1 MSTLLILA
9 GPLIVNQA
17 LIKQMSYLYFLDYAG
32 VAVFAATGALAASRK
47 RLDILGFIF
56 LAAITGIGGGTLR
69 DVLLGKLPVFWVS
82 QPAYIGVCVLVAVLV
97 YFTAHLVEYRYRLLL
112 WLDAV
117 GMAAYCVMG
126 TMIGLEFG
134 VSPYAAIVM
143 GISTATFGGIFRDVI
158 SGEKSVLLS
167 DEIYITAALLGAAS
181 FIVMTSMHLPQ
192 NVAASIAVVLAFSL
206 RAAALLFGWT
216 TPRYKPRKGRDI
228 E

>member
-1 MSTLLILA
+1 MSFFL
-9 GPLIVNQA
+9 
-17 LIKQMSYLYFLDYAG
+17 FLDYAG

-47 RLDILGFIF
+47 RLDIVGFIF

-69 DVLLGKLPVFWVS
+69 DVLLGKLPVFWIKH
-82 QPAYIGVCVLVAVLV
+82 PTYIGICVLIAVLV
-97 YFTAHLVEYRYRLLL
+97 FFTAHLVEYRYRLLL

-117 GMAAYCVMG
+117 GMSAYCVMG
-126 TMIGLEFG
+126 TIIGLEFG

-167 DEIYITAALLGAAS
+167 DEIYITAALLGAVS
-181 FIVMTSMHLPQ
+181 FTALVSIHIPES
-192 NVAASIAVVLAFSL
+192 VAAIIAVVLAFSL

-216 TPRYKPRKGRDI
+216 TPRYKPRKGREI

>member
-1 MSTLLILA
+1 
-9 GPLIVNQA
+9 
-17 LIKQMSYLYFLDYAG
+17 MSYLLFLDYAG

-47 RLDILGFIF
+47 RLDIVGFIF

-69 DVLLGKLPVFWVS
+69 DVLLGKLPVFWIE
-82 QPAYIGVCVLVAVLV
+82 QPAYIGVCVLLAVLV

-117 GMAAYCVMG
+117 GMSAYCVMG
-126 TMIGLEFG
+126 TIIGLEAG
-134 VSPYAAIVM
+134 VSAYAAIVM

-181 FIVMTSMHLPQ
+181 FALLVSLGLAQSLAVGVAVM
-192 NVAASIAVVLAFSL
+192 LAFGL
-206 RAAALLFGWT
+206 RAAALLFAWT
-216 TPRYKPRKGRDI
+216 TPRYKPREGRDI
-228 E
+228 D

>member
-1 MSTLLILA
+1 MSFLH
-9 GPLIVNQA
+9 
-17 LIKQMSYLYFLDYAG
+17 SLDYAG
-32 VAVFAATGALAASRK
+32 IAVFAATGALAASRK
-47 RLDILGFIF
+47 RLDIVGFIF

-69 DVLLGKLPVFWVS
+69 DVLLGKLPVFWIK

-97 YFTAHLVEYRYRLLL
+97 FFTAHLVEFRYRLLL

-126 TMIGLEFG
+126 AMIGLEFG
-134 VSPYAAIVM
+134 ISPYAAIVM

-167 DEIYITAALLGAAS
+167 DEIYITAALLGATS
-181 FIVMTSMHLPQ
+181 FTLFISMDMAE
-192 NVAASIAVVLAFSL
+192 NVAASIAVLLAFSL

-216 TPRYKPRKGRDI
+216 TPRYKPRKGRNI